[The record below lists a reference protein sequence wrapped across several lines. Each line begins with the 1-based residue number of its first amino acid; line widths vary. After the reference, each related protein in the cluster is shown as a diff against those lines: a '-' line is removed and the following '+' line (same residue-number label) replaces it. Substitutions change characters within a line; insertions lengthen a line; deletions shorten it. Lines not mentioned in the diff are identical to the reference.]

1 MADQKTKKASK
12 KKTPTAAKREKQSK
26 KRNMQHRSFKSRVR
40 TAIRGFEVAFSEKD
54 KEKMQLALATVY
66 SLMDKGVKVG
76 VYKKN
81 KAARTKST
89 LTLRTEKI
97 A

>member
-1 MADQKTKKASK
+1 MADQETKKETK
-12 KKTPTAAKREKQSK
+12 KKIPTAVKREKQSK

-40 TAIRGFEVAFSEKD
+40 TAIRGFEAAFSEKD
-54 KEKMQLALATVY
+54 KEKVQQALATVY

-76 VYKKN
+76 IYKKN
-81 KAARTKST
+81 KAARTKSK
-89 LTLRTEKI
+89 LTIRKEKI